1 LKKRKIRITKEEEV
15 KGHECIGLCCDD
27 LVDINE
33 RDDL

>member
-1 LKKRKIRITKEEEV
+1 MRINKDEEKEAE
-15 KGHECIGLCCDD
+15 GHECIGLCCDD

>member
-1 LKKRKIRITKEEEV
+1 MRISKKEEEEV